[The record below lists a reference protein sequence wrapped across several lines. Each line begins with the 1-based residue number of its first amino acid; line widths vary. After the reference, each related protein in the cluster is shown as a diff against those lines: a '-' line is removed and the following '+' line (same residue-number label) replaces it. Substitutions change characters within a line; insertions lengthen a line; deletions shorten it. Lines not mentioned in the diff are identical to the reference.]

1 MNSNP
6 VLYEGRIPTEAGSA
20 RHVSEQASSPVS
32 YEDADTD
39 GFSYVVLPAWAYA
52 CGDLE
57 GLVIEAKPR
66 ETGLPDLISNTE
78 MRGE

>member
-20 RHVSEQASSPVS
+20 LHVVEQASSPAKAVS
-32 YEDADTD
+32 DV
-39 GFSYVVLPAWAYA
+39 FSYVVLPVGRYS

-57 GLVIEAKPR
+57 GLVDTKPW
-66 ETGLPDLISNTE
+66 EDGLPDLASNTE
-78 MRGE
+78 AGGE